1 MVRID
6 LNRSFTYSELQSNFM
21 LYGLFVNSLSKT
33 KEESFKKIKGG
44 LENFV
49 EFLKRIF
56 INFDNNKI
64 NKERT
69 FIFQLRS
76 SDWGSQDFYIID
88 GEDYMNYYVDE
99 EQRKKAVMKLS
110 LIFYPMTGDDEH
122 YKEEYEVTKLRGSFK
137 LIENMEFL
145 IPRNDEEPYI
155 YHNL

>member
-1 MVRID
+1 MVTID

-49 EFLKRIF
+49 EFVKRIF

-69 FIFQLRS
+69 FIFQSRS